1 MRADRGSRPII
12 PKSVHASFLPSLKDL
27 GRMIAASSE
36 VKLRPTRHAF
46 QTTGSLSPID
56 VPVVAAD
63 DDADADAFRHRRQCL
78 IDRELSG

>member
-1 MRADRGSRPII
+1 M
-12 PKSVHASFLPSLKDL
+12 HASFLPSLKDL

-46 QTTGSLSPID
+46 QTTGSLSLSPID